1 MELHSGDREE
11 VPSFFFAPSK
21 IQTEAIEC
29 DVETEACILRNIIP
43 IPVRSS
49 MQGGIKAAILQA
61 MDKNSANNTLS
72 SWSADVLLDR
82 NGGFLDNIDPIISR
96 FELRNDAKKGIVENL
111 RLKKDNVKQSTSPYH
126 GLVRQ
131 LSQEGMRIT
140 GLILE
145 VADTINE
152 VSLSL
157 GAAVMLAKTDSAKQW
172 ILKKDNYRELIKAEK
187 SSRECKFCT
196 CYLDELFGLH
206 IATNIPVIISD
217 SLYSR
222 VSVDGLLQKKITKDE
237 MTMSCPYFVTERE
250 RNIWN
255 KQLEAIR
262 AKPPKKVPPISA
274 IDDATTFLKMRLS
287 EKRACLRASG
297 YYGLPRPREGP
308 KKVDAMM
315 IPLLDEEVAYE
326 VLRRLGETKGD
337 FVEAAKMQYGE
348 SKKPALARAYREA
361 KERGDDQRAKELADE
376 INELATLAY
385 DPSNPDDETSKG
397 KDGFDIKLWY
407 YEARKRISIASG
419 AVY

>member
-1 MELHSGDREE
+1 MSLGDREE
-11 VPSFFFAPSK
+11 IPAFFFAPSK

-29 DVETEACILRNIIP
+29 DVDSEACILRNIVP
-43 IPVRSS
+43 IPVKSG
-49 MQGGIKAAILQA
+49 MQGGIEAAILQA
-61 MDKNSANNTLS
+61 MDKNRANNTLN

-82 NGGFLDNIDPIISR
+82 NGGFLDNIDPIFSR
-96 FELRNDAKKGIVENL
+96 FELQKDAKKNIVENL
-111 RLKKDNVKQSTSPYH
+111 RLKKDNIKQAPSPYH
-126 GLVRQ
+126 ALVRQ
-131 LSQEGMRIT
+131 LSQEGMRVT

-157 GAAVMLAKTDSAKQW
+157 GAAVMLAKTDNSKEW
-172 ILKKDNYRELIKAEK
+172 ILKRDNYRVLTKAEK

-206 IATNIPVIISD
+206 IATNIPVIMSD
-217 SLYSR
+217 SLYDR
-222 VSVDGLLQKKITKDE
+222 VSVDGLLQKKLTRDE

-250 RNIWN
+250 KNIWN

-262 AKPPKKVPPISA
+262 AKPARKVPPVTA

-297 YYGLPRPREGP
+297 YYALPRPREGP

-326 VLRRLGETKGD
+326 VLRRLGETRGNFD
-337 FVEAAKMQYGE
+337 EAAKMQYGE
-348 SKKPALARAYREA
+348 SKKPAIARAYREA
-361 KERGDDQRAKELADE
+361 KEKGDNERAKELADE
-376 INELATLAY
+376 MNELATLAY
-385 DPSNPDDETSKG
+385 DPSNPDDEASKVEG
-397 KDGFDIKLWY
+397 GFDIELWY